1 MEAGPTDITNDQK
14 NLILAKISDMC
25 GRQARAGGRRHPI
38 VLALVENNRPLSP
51 HCTETKDWFKYSSWY
66 WSGPGHVTL
75 RQRQQEIWLPDR
87 SEPSKEGAGGSLGRQ
102 QPSWESGA
110 QACGTRPRGIRTW
123 PSSAKA
129 AAKQVSRQLPPS
141 LLCTASQAAAT
152 SPTNITSF
160 QSLCSDTTN
169 FCREFYFDLI
179 HRRTKKFNLSCCYW
193 TGGIPPIRSK
203 WK

>member
-1 MEAGPTDITNDQK
+1 MLKAWFWFPFPWKMFRIQINFQNKRMEAGPTDITNDQK

-38 VLALVENNRPLSP
+38 VLAPVENNRPLSP

-102 QPSWESGA
+102 PGRAGLRLAGLGQEESGLGRAQPRLQPSKSLGSS
-110 QACGTRPRGIRTW
+110 PP
-123 PSSAKA
+123 PSSVPPAWLLLH
-129 AAKQVSRQLPPS
+129 RQ
-141 LLCTASQAAAT
+141 Q
-152 SPTNITSF
+152 I
-160 QSLCSDTTN
+160 
-169 FCREFYFDLI
+169 
-179 HRRTKKFNLSCCYW
+179 
-193 TGGIPPIRSK
+193 
-203 WK
+203 